1 MKMLAR
7 NPTTP
12 NKRLYTAQPICPN
25 ESDVTP
31 LETLFML
38 PIAMRIARTHRPS
51 GLFLGDTPPTGP
63 VEYAAQTRI
72 DIPTNMAFSINWKLI
87 FFISFTVNLTHTE
100 DSYTTIMEHVNNMED
115 RLCLKEDMKYNN
127 ATKIEDVFM

>member
-1 MKMLAR
+1 MKMLVR

-12 NKRLYTAQPICPN
+12 NKRLYTAQPICPD

-31 LETLFML
+31 IETLFML

-51 GLFLGDTPPTGP
+51 GLFLGETPPTGP
-63 VEYAAQTRI
+63 VEYAAHTRI

-87 FFISFTVNLTHTE
+87 FFNFVYRQSHT
-100 DSYTTIMEHVNNMED
+100 YRGFLHNNNGTRQQHGRQIMFKRYEIQQCYKN
-115 RLCLKEDMKYNN
+115 
-127 ATKIEDVFM
+127 